1 MSHNVTHDNG
11 AMAPPFGI
19 AIRPGS
25 APQVQ
30 PAAPAALGAASE
42 PEPSDWWRYR
52 RAIAR
57 YKWTVVGVTLA
68 GTLAGFVATRYL
80 DSRYAAKTTLWI
92 ESTDR
97 DRGPAADE
105 QLLGAPG
112 WVELVTSSVV
122 LDSVVRS
129 LRLYLVPGSPAD
141 AAALTT
147 FAAKEDVRPGEYR
160 LAVDGAG
167 RRFRLTS
174 VDGQIDRQGALGDSI
189 APDLGFAW
197 VVTPG
202 TVAAGRTVEFTLRAP
217 YDASQGLAHDLRVR
231 ADVAGNFLRIQ
242 LRETNADVAAATLNA
257 IAERVVVVAAELKR
271 QKYEEL
277 ERILGGQMDH
287 AHGGLRSAE
296 QALKDF
302 RVRTAG
308 VLTDETRLRRSAI
321 AGDDPGEG
329 DAIML
334 RASLEE
340 LRRDRRLLRGL
351 LADSTS
357 GVRSVEA
364 LATVRAV
371 RASPELTLA
380 LQEAVAKH
388 AELRAYRYKYTDAS
402 EPVQRVRADLEA
414 LEQRQIPTL
423 VRELVTELDAREA
436 ALTPRVDTALQGL
449 RAAPP
454 LALTEARLE
463 RDLTSAEE
471 LYTHVRQ
478 RYEAARLA
486 LVSSLPDVRILD
498 RAVRPTGPVSDFA
511 PLVMLL
517 SFVASFGLVVAGVTV
532 ADRVDQRVQA
542 PEQVTQGL
550 NLTILAAV
558 PHVQRRSAE
567 NGGDGAAPVIEALRG
582 LRLRLLH
589 ASEGPSFAVTVTS
602 PGPGEGKSFLSA
614 NLALSFAQAG
624 YRVALVDG
632 DIRRGTQ
639 HRVLDAAGTPGL
651 TDVLIG
657 KASLE
662 AAMQSTAHAGVFL
675 LSAGRRLHRSPEL
688 LLSRAMRDVM
698 VQLRRDYDVVVVD
711 SPPLAAGVDPL
722 VLATVTGRLLLVLRA
737 GTTDL
742 QMAAS
747 KLEVLQSLPVEALG
761 AVLNDVRPQGAY
773 RYYTYGVEGYELPT
787 DDRAVAEWNERPRI
801 VGGEP

>member
-1 MSHNVTHDNG
+1 
-11 AMAPPFGI
+11 MAPPFGI

-25 APQVQ
+25 APQVR
-30 PAAPAALGAASE
+30 PAAAVAPVAASE

-52 RAIAR
+52 RAIMR
-57 YKWTVVGVTLA
+57 YKWTVIGVTLA

-105 QLLGAPG
+105 HLLGAPG

-141 AAALTT
+141 AAALAT

-160 LAVDGAG
+160 LVVDGAG

-174 VDGQIDRQGALGDSI
+174 VDGQVSRQGALGDSI

-202 TVAAGRTVEFTLRAP
+202 TIAAGRTVEFTLRAP
-217 YDASQGLAHDLRVR
+217 YDASQGLANDLRVR

-287 AHGGLRSAE
+287 AHVGLRAAE
-296 QALKDF
+296 QALKNF

-308 VLTDETRLRRSAI
+308 VLTDETRLRRSA
-321 AGDDPGEG
+321 AGDDLGES

-351 LADSTS
+351 LADSAS

-371 RASPELTLA
+371 RESPELTLA

-414 LEQRQIPTL
+414 LEQGQIPTL
-423 VRELVTELDAREA
+423 VRELVAELDAREA
-436 ALTPRVDTALQGL
+436 ALTPRVDTALQDL

-463 RDLTSAEE
+463 RDLASAEE

-478 RYEAARLA
+478 RHEAARLA

-498 RAVRPTGPVSDFA
+498 RAVRPARPVSDFA

-532 ADRVDQRVQA
+532 ADRVDPRVQA

-662 AAMQSTAHAGVFL
+662 TAMQATAHAGVFL

-688 LLSRAMRDVM
+688 LLSRAMREVM
-698 VQLRRDYDVVVVD
+698 AQLRQNYDVVVVD

-737 GTTDL
+737 GATDL

-761 AVLNDVRPQGAY
+761 AVLNDVRQQGPY
-773 RYYTYGVEGYELPT
+773 RYYTYGVKGYELPA
-787 DDRAVAEWNERPRI
+787 DDRAVAEWNEPPRI
-801 VGGEP
+801 VGGES